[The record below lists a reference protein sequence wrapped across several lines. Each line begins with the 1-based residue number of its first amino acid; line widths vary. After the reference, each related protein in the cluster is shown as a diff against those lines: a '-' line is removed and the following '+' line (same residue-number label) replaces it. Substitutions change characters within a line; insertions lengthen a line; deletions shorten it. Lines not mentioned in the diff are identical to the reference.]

1 MLLRDPAFRHSEGS
15 QVFERKINAA
25 FCVIHTDVLPE
36 IGELQRSA
44 CVIRELL
51 ALRIAISAQV
61 QHQMANRISRVM
73 AVSEN
78 IIERLESRDRLIL
91 TEGGQ
96 QVRELVLGNIELPH
110 GFRQGDEHRMFRSA
124 LIA

>member
-1 MLLRDPAFRHSEGS
+1 
-15 QVFERKINAA
+15 
-25 FCVIHTDVLPE
+25 
-36 IGELQRSA
+36 
-44 CVIRELL
+44 
-51 ALRIAISAQV
+51 
-61 QHQMANRISRVM
+61 M

-124 LIA
+124 LIAVIQFPLPLIEQNQRGSRIPHFIPEIVGNSAIGINVEEMLP